1 MRIAL
6 RDLSFETEHPYESSA
21 QNEQSETVQASV
33 AINFFGSTN
42 AEPGTRKPLSQAIEL
57 SKRKNSNRA
66 PKLTVDFSLGNIFEL
81 PMMAPRASE
90 FLRTSYC

>member
-6 RDLSFETEHPYESSA
+6 RDLSLKTEHRCESSA

-42 AEPGTRKPLSQAIEL
+42 AEPGSRKPLSQAMEF

-66 PKLTVDFSLGNIFEL
+66 PKFTRKWYVDFRLRNIFGL
-81 PMMAPRASE
+81 MI
-90 FLRTSYC
+90 TG

>member
-6 RDLSFETEHPYESSA
+6 RDLSFETEHPCESSA

-42 AEPGTRKPLSQAIEL
+42 AEPGTRKSLSQAIAL
-57 SKRKNSNRA
+57 SKRQNSNRA
-66 PKLTVDFSLGNIFEL
+66 PKFTRRWYVDFSLRNIFGL
-81 PMMAPRASE
+81 MI
-90 FLRTSYC
+90 TS